1 MYPEQVTLAF
11 TFILSLIFDLIPGVK
26 ERWEGLA
33 DEQKRAGWLLG
44 CFLIPAILW
53 SLACFFGFD
62 PMGYGWDC
70 SVNGFVGMI
79 MLALAAYGLGTGS
92 HSVYKLVKSALGK

>member
-1 MYPEQVTLAF
+1 MYPEQVTLIFAW
-11 TFILSLIFDLIPGVK
+11 ILSLAFDLIPGVK
-26 ERWEGLA
+26 ERWEALS
-33 DEQKRAGWLLG
+33 DERKRAGWLIG
-44 CFLIPAILW
+44 CLAIPGVLW
-53 SLACFFGFD
+53 VLSCFIGFD